1 MLISEKEYLDKLKA
15 LIDKFFKDRAEYAEK
30 YMDEMKD
37 YMSSVM
43 SYYNSVISGVTTLL
57 DHRISQIQDQKD
69 STITSLEEERDAV
82 QERYQAEID
91 AIDEAIKAKEKEID
105 AIQDQIQA
113 IEDAN
118 AARDRSIQ
126 LQKAEYALQQAMH
139 HRTRLVYTGEV
150 GQMRYERDESGLR
163 DARENLNDAQDEIA
177 IAKLQEQIDLIQDT
191 IDALN
196 EQKEAIQTA
205 MEESSKYYEKL
216 IKEQEKMFDEMIKK
230 LEDTKKKWE
239 ELAAIEELSKS
250 WGLVSEAMAEYG
262 YTVEDV
268 LNDTPGAFEAFKS
281 EYLRI
286 LNEMH
291 SGDKGF
297 LEGVKQFGGEV
308 PGEFQKV
315 ASSATE
321 AETPIKK
328 LGDSAGTATGKVSS
342 FGTTASTAATGVGEL
357 KDKSEGIADNLNELN
372 DVQLSGVID
381 GPLATLEEKLTTLKD
396 LISGPDSLLTAFNN
410 LNTTVDIQGIVDAFG
425 SLDEAIKG
433 AVSSIGGGG
442 SDEEGTYGGAGKHGK
457 NSMPSNIPTS
467 GVDGGT
473 GGGLVGAINSVKAA
487 TDAAIG
493 TSAEEEGETA
503 TGAFFALKTAV
514 DNVTSA
520 IGMGE
525 EGGAGG
531 IKGML
536 QNAGSEGGGGEG
548 TLTAAITSI
557 KPTTEAALT
566 GEDGA
571 IAAFEEFKAVLAEL
585 VGLANE
591 LLTTLQQLSS
601 IELPQIHGG
610 SHGFFRF
617 TGSAIGGQ
625 HYEGTAKLNGDWS
638 VRQGGTSL
646 VGELGQELVVDSK
659 SGKFRT
665 VGDRGPEF
673 VRLNPGDIVF
683 NHLQT
688 EELLSKKNLVL
699 PKKGRSFANGTL
711 PEGFFPWSDSS
722 ALNSLKAKI
731 AEVGLPTI
739 DGIKTALQAQTEAIR
754 SEVRNAVSNN
764 SSAET
769 TVNQHN
775 TFNISGVSGED
786 VARQINTTLVNT
798 FSGMSLNA
806 YQRSMA

>member
-1 MLISEKEYLDKLKA
+1 M
-15 LIDKFFKDRAEYAEK
+15 
-30 YMDEMKD
+30 
-37 YMSSVM
+37 
-43 SYYNSVISGVTTLL
+43 
-57 DHRISQIQDQKD
+57 
-69 STITSLEEERDAV
+69 
-82 QERYQAEID
+82 
-91 AIDEAIKAKEKEID
+91 
-105 AIQDQIQA
+105 
-113 IEDAN
+113 
-118 AARDRSIQ
+118 
-126 LQKAEYALQQAMH
+126 
-139 HRTRLVYTGEV
+139 
-150 GQMRYERDESGLR
+150 YERDESGLR

-321 AETPIKK
+321 AEAPIKK

-342 FGTTASTAATGVGEL
+342 LGTTASTAASGVGEL
-357 KDKSEGIADNLNELN
+357 KEKSEGIADNLDALN
-372 DVQLSGVID
+372 NVQLSGVNTALEGVETILD
-381 GPLATLEEKLTTLKD
+381 RIIGKIQGAGEEGGMSLSAALASLNDPMVL
-396 LISGPDSLLTAFNN
+396 DSLRIAFTN
-410 LNTTVDIQGIVDAFG
+410 LSA
-425 SLDEAIKG
+425 AIG
-433 AVSSIGGGG
+433 EVNAALGGGG
-442 SDEEGTYGGAGKHGK
+442 ADQEETYGGAGQHGK
-457 NSMPSNIPTS
+457 NGMPSNIPAS
-467 GVDGGT
+467 GVEGGT
-473 GGGLVGAINSVKAA
+473 GEGLVGAINAVKEA
-487 TDAAIG
+487 TDASIG
-493 TSAEEEGETA
+493 TGAEEEAGTAIGDFHALGSKIQEIVETKIGLA
-503 TGAFFALKTAV
+503 DEEGNSDDPTTLLGAMGALKITVDTKMPGIINWFEKLKSKIEECIKKVQELIDKIAEVEMPEGGEYTGTAV
-514 DNVTSA
+514 NYRGTA
-520 IGMGE
+520 IPHF
-525 EGGAGG
+525 
-531 IKGML
+531 
-536 QNAGSEGGGGEG
+536 Q
-548 TLTAAITSI
+548 
-557 KPTTEAALT
+557 
-566 GEDGA
+566 
-571 IAAFEEFKAVLAEL
+571 
-585 VGLANE
+585 
-591 LLTTLQQLSS
+591 
-601 IELPQIHGG
+601 
-610 SHGFFRF
+610 
-617 TGSAIGGQ
+617 
-625 HYEGTAKLNGDWS
+625 GTAKYDGDW
-638 VRQGGTSL
+638 GIKKNEKSL
-646 VGELGQELVVDSK
+646 VGELGPEIVLRDGHYSIV
-659 SGKFRT
+659 GKN
-665 VGDRGPEF
+665 GPEF
-673 VRLNPGDIVF
+673 VNLKKDDIVL
-683 NHLQT
+683 NHLQSR
-688 EELLSKKNLVL
+688 EVLSKKNKIG
-699 PKKGRSFANGTL
+699 PAHAEGTL
-711 PEGFFPWSDSS
+711 PTGFFQLTEDSTIEK
-722 ALNSLKAKI
+722 LKAKI

-739 DGIKTALQAQTEAIR
+739 DGIKSALQAQTDSIM